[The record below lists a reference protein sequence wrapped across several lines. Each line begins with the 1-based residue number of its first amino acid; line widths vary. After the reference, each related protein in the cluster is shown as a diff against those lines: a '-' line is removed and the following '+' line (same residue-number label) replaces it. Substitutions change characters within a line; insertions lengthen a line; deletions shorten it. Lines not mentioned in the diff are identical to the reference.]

1 MRTYKIL
8 FFILTLFYVTTF
20 DMLAQQTKNVSEMTK
35 EEMMTLTYDDLLHMS
50 FEDLITAANRFGM
63 SADELLEYFLNKDV
77 TSASKRAEK
86 SLNSPLSSTVLSQQE
101 IENSGATCIPEVLR
115 LVPGVIVREK
125 TRGNYDVQIRGNENL
140 PPKGMFVYSEN
151 AITLVMIDGRP
162 VYNYAFGGTFWE
174 TLGIEIADIER
185 IEVIRGPSSA
195 LYGPN
200 AVSGAI
206 SIFTK
211 KVEDKKLHVNG
222 HVQYGTNNA
231 LLGDVAVSKGLGD
244 KLKVRV
250 SANATKLNRFD
261 DEFYVFDYDSM
272 FTKEDLST
280 LVLPGDNE
288 LAEYGVMD
296 RYSDSELATDKYGV
310 NAFLNY
316 MPTKEISL
324 DLATGIQSSETVQ
337 NPLGNHDTPLV
348 PRTSSTSYVDL
359 RAAGYGFQFQTNY
372 MVGDQ
377 DVQKDVDGWHIK
389 PEVFNANLEY
399 EKAFGTLI
407 LRPGV
412 SYQTTTYDDSEWG
425 NAELRDGFLNGP
437 KTITSFSGSLRADY
451 KLFEKLR
458 LIGAIRADKY
468 NNPEDIYTSYQFIT
482 SYDLNKNNVVRAVY
496 SRANRGPFIS
506 DTYADYDWP
515 LQPGLNLHY
524 EGNKDLNLPTMD
536 MVELGYRSKITKRI
550 MLDVEAFYT
559 QMNNIIFWTPYQFT
573 LYADLSP
580 MMLGQ
585 NPTIQK
591 ATGHG
596 QYQNADM
603 TSYQAG
609 ITANISVVLSEKI
622 NFKVFGTYQQSRLT
636 DVYSR
641 TIWDDFNT
649 LRNSSTNQLM
659 SDVGKIKG
667 GDFSPL
673 ADPTKEYSS
682 SINFRDYPTEDV
694 DNESTPSFYGGA
706 SVDYNPTKK
715 WNINSSFYYY
725 SSNELIHNK
734 INDLGRAKDQYL
746 LPNGSMDPNYVNNG
760 RYTDMYTI
768 DPKLIMNLK
777 VSYKFYKD
785 HAVFFNGRNFLNSQ
799 SREFGYMDEV
809 HGTYLLGVNFNF

>member
-35 EEMMTLTYDDLLHMS
+35 EEMMTLTYDDLLQMS

-125 TRGNYDVQIRGNENL
+125 TPGNYDVQIRGNENL

-244 KLKVRV
+244 KIKVRV

-272 FTKEDLST
+272 FSAKDMET
-280 LVLPGDNE
+280 LVLPGETE
-288 LAEYGVMD
+288 LAEAGFAE
-296 RYSDSELATDKYGV
+296 RYSDPELATDKFGV
-310 NAFLNY
+310 NAFVNY
-316 MPTKEISL
+316 MPTKEIAL
-324 DLATGIQSSETVQ
+324 DLATGVQSSEIIQ
-337 NPLGNHDTPLV
+337 NPLGNHDTPLM

-515 LQPGLNLHY
+515 LQPGFNLHY

-536 MVELGYRSKITKRI
+536 MVELGYRSKITKHI
-550 MLDVEAFYT
+550 MVDVEAFYT
-559 QMNNIIFWTPYQFT
+559 QMNDIIF
-573 LYADLSP
+573 
-580 MMLGQ
+580 
-585 NPTIQK
+585 
-591 ATGHG
+591 
-596 QYQNADM
+596 
-603 TSYQAG
+603 
-609 ITANISVVLSEKI
+609 
-622 NFKVFGTYQQSRLT
+622 
-636 DVYSR
+636 
-641 TIWDDFNT
+641 
-649 LRNSSTNQLM
+649 
-659 SDVGKIKG
+659 
-667 GDFSPL
+667 
-673 ADPTKEYSS
+673 
-682 SINFRDYPTEDV
+682 
-694 DNESTPSFYGGA
+694 
-706 SVDYNPTKK
+706 
-715 WNINSSFYYY
+715 
-725 SSNELIHNK
+725 LI
-734 INDLGRAKDQYL
+734 Y
-746 LPNGSMDPNYVNNG
+746 
-760 RYTDMYTI
+760 
-768 DPKLIMNLK
+768 
-777 VSYKFYKD
+777 
-785 HAVFFNGRNFLNSQ
+785 
-799 SREFGYMDEV
+799 
-809 HGTYLLGVNFNF
+809 